1 MATQTSASVQTGTI
15 PKPLEPYYTGTK
27 EKGTAAVGTAAIG
40 TPGTPGYVPA
50 SSDYV
55 PASKDYVPASPG
67 LMPTGQKIFSRDYEE
82 VYGDMD
88 ELGLAG
94 ADRVVG
100 MTADQLA
107 VGAGIRG
114 LDTPDQFAGASEAFA
129 GAKDIYGDLANLTPD
144 QVAARDLEKQEMQAA
159 ADIGIGALE
168 QYQMKQAADV
178 GINQFDKAQIDR
190 FMSPYMQSVVEEQK
204 KAALRDAQIANLN
217 QNLGAARRGTYGGSA
232 AILAG
237 TERERNL
244 QDLMARTQATGSQS
258 AYEQA
263 MKAFEGERAAKL
275 QADLANQQAGM
286 TTEEKNLA
294 AKLGVQDLGTKS
306 KLEADRANQAAQQ
319 EANRLNMAAE
329 QDRQRLL
336 AENQLKAD
344 LANQT
349 AELEAAKQRASVA
362 AGLGSLGDTQMR
374 AGVTEQTA
382 ELDRL
387 KALGAYGDVE
397 RGVQQQRKD
406 AEYADYLREIGFP
419 EEQIA
424 GMSNLLRGVPLSDKA
439 VVTTAPGP
447 SLASQLG
454 GAGLTGL
461 ALYNSMGTK

>member
-15 PKPLEPYYTGTK
+15 PKPLEPYFVGTK
-27 EKGTAAVGTAAIG
+27 EKGTAAVGT
-40 TPGTPGYVPA
+40 PGTPGYVPA
-50 SSDYV
+50 S
-55 PASKDYVPASPG
+55 KDYVAASPG
-67 LMPTGQKIFSRDYEE
+67 LMPKGQEIFSRGYEE
-82 VYGDMD
+82 VYGGMD
-88 ELGLAG
+88 EAGLAG
-94 ADRVVG
+94 ADRIVG
-100 MTADQLA
+100 LTESQLA
-107 VGAGIRG
+107 AGEGIKG
-114 LDTPDQFAGASEAFA
+114 LTTPTQFAGAAESFA

-144 QVAARDLEKQEMQAA
+144 QVAARALEKQEMQAA

-168 QYQMKQAADV
+168 QYQMKQAGDV

-286 TTEEKNLA
+286 TTEERNLA
-294 AKLGVQDLGTKS
+294 ARLGVQQLGTESTLK
-306 KLEADRANQAAQQ
+306 ADLANQQARQ

-336 AENQLKAD
+336 TENQLKAD
-344 LANQT
+344 LANQQ

-362 AGLGSLGDTQMR
+362 AGLGSLADTQTR
-374 AGVTEQTA
+374 AGVAQQTT

-397 RGVQQQRKD
+397 RGLEQQQKD
-406 AEYADYLREIGFP
+406 AEYADYLRKIGFP

-424 GMSNLLRGVPLSDKA
+424 GMSNLLRGVPLGDTA
-439 VVTTAPGP
+439 TVTTAPGP

-461 ALYNSMGTK
+461 GLYNMMGTKP

>member
-15 PKPLEPYYTGTK
+15 PKILEPYYIGTPAK
-27 EKGTAAVGTAAIG
+27 G

-50 SSDYV
+50 S
-55 PASKDYVPASPG
+55 PG
-67 LMPTGQKIFSRDYEE
+67 IMPKGQEIYSRKYDE

-100 MTADQLA
+100 MTEDQIA
-107 VGAGIRG
+107 EGAGIRS
-114 LDTPDQFAGASEAFA
+114 LDTPDQFAGADKSFA
-129 GAKDIYGDLANLTPD
+129 DAKNIYGELSNLTPD
-144 QVAARDLEKQEMQAA
+144 QVAARDLEKQEMKAA
-159 ADIGIGALE
+159 ADVGIGALE
-168 QYQMKQAADV
+168 EHQMKQAADV

-190 FMSPYMQSVVEEQK
+190 FMSPYMQAVVEEQK
-204 KAALRDAQIANLN
+204 KAAIRDAGRTNKLANLA
-217 QNLGAARRGTYGGSA
+217 AARRGAYGGSSYV
-232 AILAG
+232 LAN
-237 TERERNL
+237 TERDRNL
-244 QDLMARTQATGSQS
+244 QDLLAKTQATGSQS

-263 MKAFEGERAAKL
+263 MKAFESERAAKFEADKL
-275 QADLANQQAGM
+275 NQAAGM

-294 AKLGVQDLGTKS
+294 ARLGVQDLGTKS

-329 QDRQRLL
+329 QERQRLL

-397 RGVQQQRKD
+397 RGLEQQRKD
-406 AEYADYLREIGFP
+406 AEYTDYLREIGFP

-424 GMSNLLRGVPLSDKA
+424 GMSNLLRGVPLGDTA
-439 VVTTAPGP
+439 TVTTAPGP
-447 SLASQLG
+447 SIASQLG

-461 ALYNSMGTK
+461 SLYNTMGTK

>member
-1 MATQTSASVQTGTI
+1 M
-15 PKPLEPYYTGTK
+15 PK
-27 EKGTAAVGTAAIG
+27 
-40 TPGTPGYVPA
+40 
-50 SSDYV
+50 
-55 PASKDYVPASPG
+55 
-67 LMPTGQKIFSRDYEE
+67 GQELYSRGYEE
-82 VYGDMD
+82 VYGGMD
-88 ELGLAG
+88 EAGLAG

-100 MTADQLA
+100 MTPDQLA
-107 VGAGIRG
+107 VGAGIRA
-114 LDTPDQFAGASEAFA
+114 LDTPEQFAGAAESFA

-144 QVAARDLEKQEMQAA
+144 QIAARDLEKQTMSAA
-159 ADIGIGALE
+159 ADVGIGALE
-168 QYQMKQAADV
+168 EHQMKQAADV

-190 FMSPYMQSVVEEQK
+190 FMSPYMQAVVEEQK
-204 KAALRDAQIANLN
+204 KAALRDAGRTNRLENLA
-217 QNLGAARRGTYGGSA
+217 AARRGAYGGSSY
-232 AILAG
+232 ILAN

-244 QDLMARTQATGSQS
+244 QDLLAKTQATGSQS

-294 AKLGVQDLGTKS
+294 ARLGVQQLGTESTLK
-306 KLEADRANQAAQQ
+306 ADLANQQARQ

-344 LANQT
+344 LANQN

-362 AGLGSLGDTQMR
+362 AGLGSLADTEMR
-374 AGVTEQTA
+374 AGIAEQTS

-397 RGVQQQRKD
+397 RGLEQQRKD
-406 AEYADYLREIGFP
+406 AEYADYMRKAGYP

-424 GMSNLLRGVPLSDKA
+424 KMSNLLRGVPLSDTA
-439 VVTTAPGP
+439 TTTTAPGP

-461 ALYNSMGTK
+461 GLYNMMGTKGP